1 MPRLSFQV
9 KTAAGVSPAAQPTI
23 VFTLAVH
30 NAVVDEVVQSIAL
43 RVQLR
48 IDPARR
54 RYSADEERGL
64 VDLFGAPSRW
74 KETVSPLLW
83 THATTTVPAF
93 VGETAAEL
101 SVPCSW
107 DFDAGAARYFHA
119 VKSGDVPLL
128 LLFSGTTLYVGA
140 DGRLQVDPL
149 PFSAEA
155 RFALPSST
163 WTAALDGYAPG
174 AAALLLSRDLLE
186 RLDRHRRASSLPT
199 LEAALERL
207 VPP

>member
-9 KTAAGVSPAAQPTI
+9 TGAVGVAPAAQPTL
-23 VFTLAVH
+23 VFSLAVQ

-54 RYSADEERGL
+54 RYAADEQAAL
-64 VDLFGAPSRW
+64 IDLFGAPARW

-83 THATTTVPAF
+83 THAATTVSSF
-93 VGETAAEL
+93 TGSTTAEL

-119 VKSGDVPLL
+119 IKAGDVPLL
-128 LLFSGTTLYVGA
+128 LLFSGTTLYLA
-140 DGRLQVDPL
+140 KNGRLQVDPL
-149 PFSAEA
+149 PFTAEA

-163 WTAALDGYAPG
+163 WTAALDGFAPG
-174 AAALLLSRDLLE
+174 AAALLVNRALLE
-186 RLDRHRRASSLPT
+186 RLERQRRAWSLPT
-199 LEAALERL
+199 LEAALDRL
-207 VPP
+207 VPL